1 VTPAERLL
9 EAISKLFFTVAGLAL
24 FLLAVALVAVA
35 IRTVATA
42 LPGPEAL
49 PQILSSIG
57 LLTIA
62 VAVFEVAKFLFEE
75 ELIREREL
83 CSITDV
89 RLSLTKFF
97 TIVIIV
103 LSLEAIVL
111 LFEVKLDH
119 VDRLIYPTAL
129 MGVAILVLVGLGLF
143 RWLTDPSPGTARER
157 RIEEEIVRAGG
168 PPGARDDAAEKP

>member
-1 VTPAERLL
+1 M
-9 EAISKLFFTVAGLAL
+9 AGLAL
-24 FLLAVALVAVA
+24 FLLAAGAGRGRDPRPL
-35 IRTVATA
+35 RRR

-49 PQILSSIG
+49 PQILRCIG

-62 VAVFEVAKFLFEE
+62 VAVFEVAKFLLEE

-83 CSITDV
+83 RSITDV

-111 LFEVKLDH
+111 VFEVKLDH
-119 VDRLIYPTAL
+119 IDQLIYPTAL
-129 MGVAILVLVGLGLF
+129 MGVAILALVGLGLF
-143 RWLTDPSPGTARER
+143 RWLTDTVAAARPASGRSRRRSSAPTARPR
-157 RIEEEIVRAGG
+157 RRTTR
-168 PPGARDDAAEKP
+168 PRSPNRRR